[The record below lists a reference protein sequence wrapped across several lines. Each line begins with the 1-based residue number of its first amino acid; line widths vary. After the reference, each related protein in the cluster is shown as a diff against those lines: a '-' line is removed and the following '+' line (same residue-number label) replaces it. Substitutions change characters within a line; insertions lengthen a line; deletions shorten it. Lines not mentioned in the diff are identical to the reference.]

1 MTSRHL
7 NTACGLLGGTFLVLF
22 WWGILAPRWT
32 NSLFGLQGLFFW
44 GGILGVAIILP
55 IIAGIRGSKWWF
67 GLVALSAIT
76 IIGTF
81 VLVLK

>member
-1 MTSRHL
+1 MSRHL
-7 NTACGLLGGTFLVLF
+7 NDICGLLGGIFLVLF
-22 WWGILAPRWT
+22 WLGILAPERT
-32 NSLFGLQGLFFW
+32 NSLFGLHGLFFW

-55 IIAGIRGSKWWF
+55 TIAGIRGSKWWF

-76 IIGTF
+76 TIGTF